1 MLKWKHESVKMRL
14 SILHTSYTLK
24 SKVTYY
30 LAPLEKVPRLLAR
43 NPQISN
49 IKIDDV
55 QTAILGISASVE
67 SATLW
72 LSVKIGY
79 DTAHLGKHIVIAL

>member
-1 MLKWKHESVKMRL
+1 MLNSWGLFDKEFRVSTCQLAH
-14 SILHTSYTLK
+14 LK
-24 SKVTYY
+24 PFTY
-30 LAPLEKVPRLLAR
+30 PQTQKVPRLLAR

-49 IKIDDV
+49 IKIYDV